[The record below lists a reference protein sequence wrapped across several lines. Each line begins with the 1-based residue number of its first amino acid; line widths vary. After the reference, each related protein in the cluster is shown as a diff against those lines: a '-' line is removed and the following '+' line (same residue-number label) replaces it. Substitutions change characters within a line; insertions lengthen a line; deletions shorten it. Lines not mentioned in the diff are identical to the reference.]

1 MVSDIEVHGGLTY
14 SAACEEGGEI
24 CHVPWPNREHAIWWF
39 GFACAHAFDVMPKM
53 DADLRELRKRV
64 PTFTSVLESFDDPR
78 MRSTYKDMA
87 YVIGE
92 VLQLAQQLKAVT
104 GD

>member
-1 MVSDIEVHGGLTY
+1 
-14 SAACEEGGEI
+14 
-24 CHVPWPNREHAIWWF
+24 
-39 GFACAHAFDVMPKM
+39 
-53 DADLRELRKRV
+53 LRKRV

-92 VLQLAQQLKAVT
+92 VLSLAQQLKAVT
-104 GD
+104 DAAGA